1 MFYAFMELQ
10 IDTYNVIFVLGGVGM
25 DYKVVVAFGTEGTQ
39 TITVYG
45 VEATGVEENV
55 MYFYDSEDNTIF
67 IAPLTSI
74 VYVEKA

>member
-1 MFYAFMELQ
+1 
-10 IDTYNVIFVLGGVGM
+10 M
-25 DYKVVVAFGTEGTQ
+25 DYKVFVAFGTEGTQ